1 MAADTLRI
9 GFLGAGK
16 MATALAHGWI
26 RAGICPASHV
36 RASDVYPAAREAF
49 TRETGVATTESN
61 TAVAADADVLILA
74 VKPQQIPSLLEEI
87 RGGVSKQPLIVSIAA
102 GIPLQRLENLLGSG
116 HRLVRVMP
124 NTPCLVGASASAYC
138 LGGVASEADA
148 ALMQTLLGAV
158 GLAVKL
164 PEPLLDAVTG
174 LSGSG
179 PAYACLMIE
188 GLADGGVRAGLPR
201 DVALKLAAQTLLG
214 TAQMVLQSGQHP
226 GVLKDAVASPGGT
239 TIAGLHE
246 LERAGLRGALMNA
259 VVAATQRSRELGQG

>member
-1 MAADTLRI
+1 MAADTLRM

-26 RAGICPASHV
+26 RAGICSASHV
-36 RASDVYPAAREAF
+36 QASDVYPAAREAF
-49 TRETGVATTESN
+49 TRDTGVATTESN
-61 TAVAADADVLILA
+61 TAVAAADVLILA
-74 VKPQQIPSLLEEI
+74 VKPQQIPALLEEI
-87 RGGVSKQPLIVSIAA
+87 RGVLSKQPLIISIAA
-102 GIPLQRLENLLGSG
+102 GIPLQRLENLLGPG

-124 NTPCLVGASASAYC
+124 NTPCLVGSSASAYC
-138 LGGVASEADA
+138 LGGSASEADG
-148 ALMQTLLGAV
+148 ALVQKLLGAV